1 MGVVAAARAYISVSL
16 AVWELVG
23 GILSV
28 DGIFLLRLLIMQ
40 RDREL
45 IMD

>member
-1 MGVVAAARAYISVSL
+1 MGVAAGSKAYISVSV

-28 DGIFLLRLLIMQ
+28 HGIFLLPLLIMQ

-45 IMD
+45 IMG

>member
-1 MGVVAAARAYISVSL
+1 MEVVAAARAYISASL